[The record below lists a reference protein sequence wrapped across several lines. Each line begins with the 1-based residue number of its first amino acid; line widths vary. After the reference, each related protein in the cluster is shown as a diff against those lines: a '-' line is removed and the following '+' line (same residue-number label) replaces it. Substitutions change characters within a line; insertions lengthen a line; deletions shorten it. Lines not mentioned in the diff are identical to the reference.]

1 MVGDGEYGRRTHA
14 RTGKEDYFVQYCYK
28 CTFLLVEANIMSS
41 QQEKMD
47 INRVGFGNKL
57 WMLKNI

>member
-1 MVGDGEYGRRTHA
+1 
-14 RTGKEDYFVQYCYK
+14 
-28 CTFLLVEANIMSS
+28 MSS

-57 WMLKNI
+57 WMLKIMQKYC

>member
-1 MVGDGEYGRRTHA
+1 
-14 RTGKEDYFVQYCYK
+14 
-28 CTFLLVEANIMSS
+28 MSS

-57 WMLKNI
+57 WMMKNISKIC